1 MAIVES
7 GNCGEVQ
14 TRFNVWTVCK
24 KKWPLYRGGG
34 CGEVAISRLVQQCYI
49 HLIFFTWISL
59 LSKLPD
65 ETENMKHISLNGAK
79 KILEYCFHIHTRY
92 L

>member
-1 MAIVES
+1 MD
-7 GNCGEVQ
+7 CLQ
-14 TRFNVWTVCK
+14 

-34 CGEVAISRLVQQCYI
+34 CAEVAISSLVQLCNI
-49 HLIFFTWISL
+49 HLTFFFTWIRL

-65 ETENMKHISLNGAK
+65 ETENMKHISLKRAE
-79 KILEYCFHIHTRY
+79 KILEYCFNIHTRY